1 MGQAA
6 IQSWE
11 GMMLRSPRRFAPRDD
26 KVRCVEIDLLDVT
39 ILRMDTIFLGNSLG
53 RWLQASLAFTVTVVL
68 LVILRTVFRNK
79 TRHNPNPNLLTTLLS
94 QLMLPAILITAVW
107 IASRFL
113 DISAPVNAFLR
124 ISLISLIAIQAGRW
138 ADLAVDHWNAQQN
151 AKLPDDDYTRRTS
164 LRGIAIIARVL
175 IWMVVVLVI
184 LQSIPNFDIAAIIA
198 SLGLGGI
205 AIGLAAQS
213 LVADLLSSLTIHLD
227 KPFGPGDFIKTGNFS
242 GTVEQIGLKTTRL
255 RNLTGEELSISNSEL
270 LKAPLQ
276 NFSRLEERR
285 VSFTLQIAFN
295 TPAEKLAKI
304 PQLIEDA
311 FQEIENVRFSRAH
324 FQTYAQA
331 GLVYEIVYFV
341 TSPDYEILVK
351 AQNLINLRIYQNLQ
365 NEAIYFSTTPTLPLE
380 VSSRS

>member
-1 MGQAA
+1 
-6 IQSWE
+6 
-11 GMMLRSPRRFAPRDD
+11 MLRSPRRFAPRDD